1 MSKRHRYLVCYDI
14 ADPKRLRR
22 VAKVCESYGSR
33 IQFSVFE
40 SSLSSTM
47 LAGLKAE
54 LDALIHHD
62 DDQVLF
68 VDLGVDDASTP
79 FSIDYIGMPY
89 IKKSR
94 ITII

>member
-1 MSKRHRYLVCYDI
+1 MSKRHRFLVCYDI
-14 ADPKRLRR
+14 ADAKRLRR

-40 SSLSSTM
+40 SALSATM
-47 LAGLKAE
+47 LARLKSE
-54 LDALIHHD
+54 LDDLINHD
-62 DDQVLF
+62 DDQILF
-68 VDLGVDDASTP
+68 VDLGLDDSSTP
-79 FSIDYIGMPY
+79 FSIEYIGMPY